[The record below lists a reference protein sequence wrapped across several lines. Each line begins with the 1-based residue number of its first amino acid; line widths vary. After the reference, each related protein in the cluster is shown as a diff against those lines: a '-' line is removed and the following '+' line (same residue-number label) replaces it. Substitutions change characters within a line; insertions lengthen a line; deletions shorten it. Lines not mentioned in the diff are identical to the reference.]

1 MATAT
6 KTVRD
11 IALENPAS
19 VRVFEKYGIDYCC
32 GGKVPLDEA
41 CAAKKVNVDEVS
53 AALNAAS
60 AAPTKD
66 GVDWS
71 KEKLT
76 KLANHIVEV
85 HHWYVTREVPR
96 LNGLATKVVS
106 RHGDTHQELVEI
118 QAKVAELGEEL
129 IEHQGKEE
137 VVLFPY
143 IVKLERFSSGEGAAP
158 RNVFGSIS
166 HPIEMM
172 TRDHDLAGNL
182 VAEIRK
188 LSHDYTPPE
197 DACPTYHAFYDGLR
211 EFEQDLHQHL
221 HLENNILFPRATA
234 LEASV

>member
-32 GGKVPLDEA
+32 GGKMPLDEA
-41 CAAKKVNVDEVS
+41 CAAKKVSVDEVS
-53 AALNAAS
+53 AALDAAS
-60 AAPTKD
+60 AEPAKG

-71 KEKLT
+71 KEKLA

-106 RHGDTHQELVEI
+106 RHGDTQQELVEI
-118 QAKVAELGEEL
+118 QAKVAELGDEL

-137 VVLFPY
+137 IVLFPY
-143 IVKLERFSSGEGAAP
+143 IVKLERFASGEGAAP
-158 RNVFGSIS
+158 RNAFGSIS

-188 LSHDYTPPE
+188 LSHDYTPPA

-234 LEASV
+234 LETSL

>member
-1 MATAT
+1 M
-6 KTVRD
+6 
-11 IALENPAS
+11 
-19 VRVFEKYGIDYCC
+19 
-32 GGKVPLDEA
+32 PLDEA
-41 CAAKKVNVDEVS
+41 CALKKVSVDEVS
-53 AALNAAS
+53 AALDAAS
-60 AAPTKD
+60 AEPAKG

-71 KEKLT
+71 KEKLA

-106 RHGDTHQELVEI
+106 RHGDTQQELVEI
-118 QAKVAELGEEL
+118 QAKVAELGDEL

-143 IVKLERFSSGEGAAP
+143 IVKLERFASGEGAAP
-158 RNVFGSIS
+158 RNAFGSIS

-182 VAEIRK
+182 VAEIRR
-188 LSHDYTPPE
+188 LSRDYTPPE

-234 LEASV
+234 LEGSL